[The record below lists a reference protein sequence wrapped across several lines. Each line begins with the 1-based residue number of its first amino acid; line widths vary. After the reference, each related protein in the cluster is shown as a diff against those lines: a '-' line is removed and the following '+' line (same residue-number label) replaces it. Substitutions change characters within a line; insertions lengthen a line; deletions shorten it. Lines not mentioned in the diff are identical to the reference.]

1 MKAWP
6 GRSAQ
11 CRPPSPPPPASPPAS
26 KATPRR
32 ADRRPSP
39 FAGSPASPQNATGR
53 QSSPSP
59 PQPPRPL
66 PSSNHP
72 PPESEDHDRFSSSL
86 VCHAKFQSIA
96 LRRGRPVLR
105 LTRAGHKNARLG
117 HILHAAEG
125 VSKSRGARLRD
136 LGGGGLGWDD

>member
-96 LRRGRPVLR
+96 LGFIVPSLVFIHVVIYYR
-105 LTRAGHKNARLG
+105 LAKSEASTSAHPWLGAGAART
-117 HILHAAEG
+117 
-125 VSKSRGARLRD
+125 
-136 LGGGGLGWDD
+136 